1 MACSFPV
8 FPSVIFKRLHIRP
21 TSLFINTNKMDYTK
35 SPFLDI
41 DLPPPLYI
49 IPILPL
55 IVINIALLCFDYFLY
70 SNEKKFSRIISP
82 SQLRVVTGLIHILL
96 PMLVIS
102 DHPPVNALFTTAP
115 WFLAVYT
122 ASFPISDNLTFEDWF
137 FALVETIYEPKNKS
151 ELKHWASTKDIRI
164 GGVAK
169 LFRGVFKFVFLF
181 VVVNPLLPPVA
192 RNTIEYPWFSL
203 RGLSFILLF
212 GTKHY
217 CLLGILDI
225 AFGIAQVVLGK
236 HTIDS
241 MHEPFLST
249 RYVYFSNHN
258 QLTLPYNFYFQIAYL

>member
-1 MACSFPV
+1 
-8 FPSVIFKRLHIRP
+8 
-21 TSLFINTNKMDYTK
+21 MDYTK

-49 IPILPL
+49 IPIFPL
-55 IVINIALLCFDYFLY
+55 VIINVALLCFDYVLY
-70 SNEKKFSRIISP
+70 RNEKKFSKIISP
-82 SQLRVVTGLIHILL
+82 SQLRVITGFIHILL

-115 WFLAVYT
+115 WFLAVYA
-122 ASFPISDNLTFEDWF
+122 ASLPVSDNLTFKDWIF
-137 FALVETIYEPKNKS
+137 SLVETIYEPKAKS
-151 ELKHWASTKDIRI
+151 ERKHWASTKDIRI
-164 GGVAK
+164 GGIAK
-169 LFRGVFKFVFLF
+169 FLRGVLKFVFLF
-181 VVVNPLLPPVA
+181 LVVNPLLPPVA
-192 RNTIEYPWFSL
+192 RNTIEYPWLSL

-225 AFGIAQVVLGK
+225 AFGIAQLVLGK

-249 RYVYFSNHN
+249 RYVSLLSLPMLAAILFLNLCL
-258 QLTLPYNFYFQIAYL
+258 QLYVLLKLSIALETFGGKAKQLRIRTLTNRY